1 MAHLTTS
8 LKSTHRVSDLKAYQP
23 AHKSILGVVQQSY
36 AIQSHQDFV
45 LWLQHDVNAFIP
57 HHSLIA
63 SWGTFNNTPKKFNC
77 HYDVASSHGFNT
89 TIINKAHKLVY
100 PSMKHLHQTWCR
112 NQRRWFV
119 VHHLHLLSDLHPLT
133 PLLMTTNHESQSLI
147 VYGVSDVRSESE
159 CLYVFLSDENT
170 CEVKDEV
177 ISHLMPHIDFVLR
190 RLQCLAEVRAQ
201 ATIQSDMKANK
212 KPNTVSKTKSNAL
225 VTPREVEIIGWIKTG
240 KTNQEI
246 GNILHISQNTVKT
259 HLKRLFQKLKVSR
272 RAQLA
277 AMLRFK

>member
-8 LKSTHRVSDLKAYQP
+8 LKSTHRFSDIVAYQP
-23 AHKSILGVVQQSY
+23 AHKSILDVVQHSY

-45 LWLQHDVNAFIP
+45 LCLQHEVSAFIP
-57 HHSLIA
+57 HHTLIA
-63 SWGTFNNTPKKFNC
+63 CWGTFNNTLKKVNC

-89 TIINKAHKLVY
+89 NIITEAHKLVY

-112 NQRRWFV
+112 NQRRWFAV
-119 VHHLHLLSDLHPLT
+119 QHLHLLSDLHPLK
-133 PLLMTTNHESQSLI
+133 PLLVTTKHESQSLI
-147 VYGVSDVRSESE
+147 VYGVSDVRNKSE

-190 RLQCLAEVRAQ
+190 RLQSLAEVEAQ
-201 ATIQSDMKANK
+201 ATIQPDMKANR
-212 KPNTVSKTKSNAL
+212 KPNTASKVKSNVL
-225 VTPREVEIIGWIKTG
+225 VTPREVEIIECIKTG

-259 HLKRLFQKLKVSR
+259 HLKRPFQKLKVSR

>member
-8 LKSTHRVSDLKAYQP
+8 LKNTHRLSDLTAYQP
-23 AHKSILGVVQQSY
+23 AHKSILDVVQQSY
-36 AIQSHQDFV
+36 TIQSHQDFA
-45 LWLQHDVNAFIP
+45 LWLQHEVNAFIP

-63 SWGTFNNTPKKFNC
+63 CWGTFNNTFKKFNC

-89 TIINKAHKLVY
+89 TIMTKAHKLVY

-112 NQRRWFV
+112 NQRRWFMV
-119 VHHLHLLSDLHPLT
+119 QHLHLLSESHPLK
-133 PLLMTTNHESQSLI
+133 PLLVTTNHESQSLI

-190 RLQCLAEVRAQ
+190 RVQSHAEVGAQ
-201 ATIQSDMKANK
+201 ANIKPDIKANRK
-212 KPNTVSKTKSNAL
+212 ANTASKVKSNAL
-225 VTPREVEIIGWIKTG
+225 VTPREVEIIRWIKIG

-272 RAQLA
+272 RAQVA